1 MAGYYGC
8 KSTYKN
14 GIHNYLEMNKIEVK
28 NAFKFCVEFLETIY
42 PNLHD
47 KKLDWIRVGE
57 LVQNNFPKFKEY
69 VKNVKNNYTEQK
81 K

>member
-1 MAGYYGC
+1 MAGYRC

-14 GIHNYLEMNKIEVK
+14 GILNYLDMNKIEVK
-28 NAFKFCVEFLETIY
+28 NSFTFCEEFLETIY

-47 KKLDWIRVGE
+47 KKLNWIRLAE

-69 VKNVKNNYTEQK
+69 VKNAKDNNIA
-81 K
+81 